1 MGGSHGTVE
10 VEEGNTATV
19 PVDVGPGQG
28 PAPEEEGAKI
38 WLREGVQM
46 RGIVSWNV
54 RVLERSAR
62 RELQD
67 QAQTGWD
74 SIVAMEGPERLS
86 GRVRRLLLGAEWAD
100 REQIRERS
108 MFWLHMEMAAA
119 RREQGRKKN
128 TPIKKNPRQKN
139 NIPVRKR
146 VSVSKKKFP
155 VEGKSILGVFHQKI
169 PPKIIFSLTGIL
181 FF

>member
-1 MGGSHGTVE
+1 
-10 VEEGNTATV
+10 
-19 PVDVGPGQG
+19 
-28 PAPEEEGAKI
+28 
-38 WLREGVQM
+38 M

-54 RVLERSAR
+54 RALERSAR

-108 MFWLHMEMAAA
+108 MFRLHMEMAAA
-119 RREQGRKKN
+119 RRELGR
-128 TPIKKNPRQKN
+128 
-139 NIPVRKR
+139 
-146 VSVSKKKFP
+146 
-155 VEGKSILGVFHQKI
+155 
-169 PPKIIFSLTGIL
+169 
-181 FF
+181 

>member
-1 MGGSHGTVE
+1 
-10 VEEGNTATV
+10 
-19 PVDVGPGQG
+19 
-28 PAPEEEGAKI
+28 
-38 WLREGVQM
+38 M

-54 RVLERSAR
+54 RALERSAR

-108 MFWLHMEMAAA
+108 MFRLHMEMAAA
-119 RREQGRKKN
+119 RREQGRGKKS
-128 TPIKKNPRQKN
+128 PSKNIRAKE
-139 NIPVRKR
+139 KT
-146 VSVSKKKFP
+146 
-155 VEGKSILGVFHQKI
+155 ILGVFH
-169 PPKIIFSLTGIL
+169 PKNPHKNHFFFDGDNSFWLGIIF
-181 FF
+181 F